1 MPCWRHGT
9 KQAVTMVCHWKRVV
23 TMVCHWT
30 IRRRRLMSK
39 DGTMALRACLREL
52 HLPAVA
58 AQYEAVGP
66 QARAGSWSYA
76 DYLAGLLPR
85 ACQRRGHRRVERL
98 GKISELPRR
107 RSRRA

>member
-58 AQYEAVGP
+58 AQYEAVAR
-66 QARAGSWSYA
+66 QATAESWGYG
-76 DYLAGLLPR
+76 DYLAELLQR
-85 ACQRRGHRRVERL
+85 EWQQRRERRVERVV
-98 GKISELPRR
+98 
-107 RSRRA
+107 